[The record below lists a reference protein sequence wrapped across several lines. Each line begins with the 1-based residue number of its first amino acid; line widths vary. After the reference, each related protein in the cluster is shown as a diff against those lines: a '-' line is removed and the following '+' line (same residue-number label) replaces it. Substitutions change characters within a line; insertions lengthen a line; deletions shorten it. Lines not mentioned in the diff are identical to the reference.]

1 LNFKSELINSLH
13 TSKKVYDNRIIN
25 AWASY
30 DWSNSVYNLIVTT
43 AIFPIYYS
51 ATTREA
57 FGGEV
62 INFFGI
68 SLKNSVLYTY
78 AISFSFLVIVILS
91 PVLSG
96 VADYAGIKKRFM
108 KGFTYT
114 GALACVG
121 LYFFKGDN
129 VEYGIFCAVLASIG
143 YAGSLVFYNGFLPEI
158 APLEK
163 MDDVSARGF
172 AMGYIGSIILLI
184 INLMLL
190 LTPET
195 FGFSSETNATR
206 FGFLLVGMW
215 WAGFAQIA
223 FYYLKDHHT
232 GKKITSKVLGNGVRE
247 LRMVFLALIRRKVMK
262 RYLYSFFLYSM
273 GVQTVL
279 LLAPLFAE
287 AEVGMLANEMIIV
300 VLILQ
305 ILAIGG
311 AYLFAIVSRLWGNGF
326 SISTMLIIWI
336 IICLSGY
343 FLHEKVSFYILAG
356 MLGIAMGGIQAIS
369 RSTYSKLIPVDSK
382 DNASYFSFYDV
393 TEKVAIV
400 IGTFSYGLIEHI
412 TGTMRNSM
420 VFMAVFFLAGF
431 ILLQSARLGSYFG
444 SDISESRK

>member
-1 LNFKSELINSLH
+1 LKNTIQTIPKVYN
-13 TSKKVYDNRIIN
+13 KKVIN

-57 FGGEV
+57 FGGEFV
-62 INFFGI
+62 NFFGI
-68 SLKNSVLYTY
+68 SIKNSVLYTY

-91 PVLSG
+91 PILSG

-108 KGFTYT
+108 KGFTYL
-114 GALACVG
+114 GSLACIG
-121 LYFFKGDN
+121 LFFFHGEN
-129 VEYGIFCAVLASIG
+129 VEYGILCAVLASIG

-158 APLEK
+158 SPLDK
-163 MDDVSARGF
+163 MDNVSARGF
-172 AMGYIGSIILLI
+172 AMGYVGSVILLI
-184 INLMLL
+184 INLILL
-190 LTPET
+190 LNPEA
-195 FGFSSETNATR
+195 FGFVNETQATK
-206 FGFLLVGMW
+206 FGFLLVGIW

-223 FYYLKDHHT
+223 FYYLKDHPT
-232 GKKITSKVLGNGVRE
+232 GKNITTSVFGNGIRE
-247 LRMVFLALIRRKVMK
+247 LKMVFLALIKRKVMK
-262 RYLYSFFLYSM
+262 RYLLSFFFYSM

-287 AEVGMLANEMIIV
+287 AEVGMVADEMIIV

-311 AYLFAIVSRLWGNGF
+311 AYLFAHISRIQGNGF
-326 SISTMLIIWI
+326 SISSMLIIWI
-336 IICLSGY
+336 IICVSGY
-343 FLHEKVSFYILAG
+343 FLKEKVSFYILAG
-356 MLGIAMGGIQAIS
+356 MLGFAMGGIQAIS
-369 RSTYSKLIPVDSK
+369 RSTYSKLIPSESK

-400 IGTFSYGLIEHI
+400 LGTFSYGLIEHI

-420 VFMAVFFLAGF
+420 LFMATFFIMGF
-431 ILLQSARLGSYFG
+431 ILLQSARLKRS
-444 SDISESRK
+444 IPLSER

>member
-1 LNFKSELINSLH
+1 MLTINKSYN
-13 TSKKVYDNRIIN
+13 KRVVN

-62 INFFGI
+62 VNFCGI
-68 SLKNSVLYTY
+68 SVKNSVLYTY

-91 PVLSG
+91 PILSG
-96 VADYAGIKKRFM
+96 VADFAGIKKRFM
-108 KGFTYT
+108 KGFTYI
-114 GALACVG
+114 GAMACIG
-121 LYFFKGDN
+121 LYFFNGEN
-129 VEYGIFCAVLASIG
+129 VEYGISCAVLASIG

-158 APLEK
+158 TLKDK
-163 MDDVSARGF
+163 MDNVSARGF
-172 AMGYIGSIILLI
+172 AMGYVGSVILLL

-190 LTPET
+190 LNPET
-195 FGFSSETNATR
+195 FGFASETQATR
-206 FGFLLVGMW
+206 FGFLLVGIW

-223 FYYLKDHHT
+223 FYYLKDHPT
-232 GKKITSKVLGNGVRE
+232 GKHITSKVLGNGIRE
-247 LRMVFLALIRRKVMK
+247 LKMVFLALIKRKVMK
-262 RYLYSFFLYSM
+262 RYLYSFFFYSM

-287 AEVGMLANEMIIV
+287 AEVGMVADEMIIV

-311 AYLFAIVSRLWGNGF
+311 AYLCAFISKLRGNGF
-326 SISTMLIIWI
+326 SISAMLVIWV
-336 IICLSGY
+336 IICISGY
-343 FLHEKVSFYILAG
+343 FLQQKVSFYILAG
-356 MLGIAMGGIQAIS
+356 MLGFAMGGIQAIS
-369 RSTYSKLIPVDSK
+369 RSTYSKLIPERSK

-412 TGTMRNSM
+412 TGNMRNSM
-420 VFMAVFFLAGF
+420 VFMAIFFLVGF
-431 ILLQSARLGSYFG
+431 ILLQSANLKRS
-444 SDISESRK
+444 IA

>member
-1 LNFKSELINSLH
+1 MINSLH
-13 TSKKVYDNRIIN
+13 SSKKTYDKRIIN

-62 INFFGI
+62 VKFFGI

-91 PVLSG
+91 PILSG

-114 GALACVG
+114 GALACIG
-121 LYFFKGDN
+121 LYFFTGKN
-129 VEYGIFCAVLASIG
+129 VEYGILCAVLASIG

-163 MDDVSARGF
+163 MDNVSARGF
-172 AMGYIGSIILLI
+172 AMGYIGSVILLI
-184 INLMLL
+184 VNLMLL
-190 LTPET
+190 LNPET
-195 FGFSSETNATR
+195 FGFRSETNATR
-206 FGFLLVGMW
+206 FGFLLVGIW

-223 FYYLKDHHT
+223 FYYLEDHQT

-273 GVQTVL
+273 GVQTLL

-311 AYLFAIVSRLWGNGF
+311 AYLFAIVSRLWGNGL

-369 RSTYSKLIPVDSK
+369 RSTYSKLIPADSK

-400 IGTFSYGLIEHI
+400 IGTFSYGLIEQI

-431 ILLQSARLGSYFG
+431 MLLQSARLGSSLNSG
-444 SDISESRK
+444 INESRK